1 MSDTTRPPKATP
13 PNVPKGKAPHAHR
26 LRVYRE
32 QFQQSP
38 VETHVRSRVISPHT
52 VTAVARLA
60 ARALFPWALAQRATH
75 PASSGNAGALG
86 MLRRCSAK
94 ASTSSRAAA
103 SDASRAL
110 APAQERASHRRA
122 VHSHA
127 DCRGARARPR
137 YRQPA
142 VRLIPAGDESSIAG
156 ERICGRPMAPPPRT
170 ASVHHRSNK

>member
-13 PNVPKGKAPHAHR
+13 PNMPKGKAPPTHR
-26 LRVYRE
+26 LRE

-38 VETHVRSRVISPHT
+38 VETGPRPVESDFTSHRHS
-52 VTAVARLA
+52 VARLA
-60 ARALFPWALAQRATH
+60 ARALFPWALAQSATH

-137 YRQPA
+137 YKQPA